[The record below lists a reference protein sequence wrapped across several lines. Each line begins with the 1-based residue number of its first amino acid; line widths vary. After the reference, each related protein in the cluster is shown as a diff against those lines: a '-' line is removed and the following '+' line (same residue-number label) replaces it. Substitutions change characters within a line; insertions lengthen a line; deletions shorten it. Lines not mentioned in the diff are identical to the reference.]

1 MVEVTFRSHY
11 ENKMG
16 CKSCFMLL
24 ACIIKWSNVRKH
36 RSLGFSLTDVITS
49 FTECICVD
57 LKHWTDYLLNKSPF
71 SGKIRCKSETGGL
84 LFIDMH
90 TNSVWMP
97 CVVQVSL
104 LLRFLK
110 VIGRFK
116 HSSGWK
122 KQIKHH
128 SYVTDLFIYFSLF
141 SIIMELFAAQ
151 QQMALKV

>member
-1 MVEVTFRSHY
+1 MQVWNWRIIVHWYAHKQCLNAVCCSGESIVE
-11 ENKMG
+11 
-16 CKSCFMLL
+16 
-24 ACIIKWSNVRKH
+24 I
-36 RSLGFSLTDVITS
+36 
-49 FTECICVD
+49 
-57 LKHWTDYLLNKSPF
+57 
-71 SGKIRCKSETGGL
+71 
-84 LFIDMH
+84 
-90 TNSVWMP
+90 
-97 CVVQVSL
+97 
-104 LLRFLK
+104 LK